1 MQLQVACRQCGR
13 RFRNNRGI
21 INRLQFC
28 NPAPMDDEVDRPP
41 PLAAVNEAD
50 NQLNDADDAVILEN
64 TPQNQAIEELKQ
76 CYEKIVFW
84 RKNLFMLPNGS
95 SGKDYIKEIIR
106 MISEWLIESP
116 IMECAMFALHVM
128 PTLLLQKPSK
138 SSKSKDHVITL
149 KQRLEKWKIGEFLQL
164 LREARAFQNRLP

>member
-1 MQLQVACRQCGR
+1 
-13 RFRNNRGI
+13 
-21 INRLQFC
+21 
-28 NPAPMDDEVDRPP
+28 
-41 PLAAVNEAD
+41 
-50 NQLNDADDAVILEN
+50 
-64 TPQNQAIEELKQ
+64 
-76 CYEKIVFW
+76 
-84 RKNLFMLPNGS
+84 MLPNGS

-149 KQRLEKWKIGEFLQL
+149 KQRLEKWKIVEFLQL